1 MISYREKEM
10 MMAMKYLADHT
21 NEFAQSV
28 VSANES
34 MINGVEVD
42 ATIKTLPEISSYD
55 DIVRLARENGYEPKF
70 RIEDLLSA
78 EELEQLDK
86 EYNAIE
92 EDFRKQT
99 GLNKTDAIFIVIAVA
114 LQMVRQVLQPK
125 VNFDALKS
133 MEDRESHDKTADDA
147 KENDYDKNK
156 ADKYKDEAD
165 KDNSKGSRY
174 YYAKLAQ
181 VADIAHVPY
190 DVVNGSKKFG
200 IKLSGTNHRVKTLG
214 HDPWLGYLFGTCN
227 ILTNTMSLGKDNAFR
242 TLHIGKDEKGS
253 PAVVAE
259 ANAAKMVE
267 YSLKRFNESK
277 ATVGLAVVKQAYH
290 IKSDEYSKEGLPLPF
305 LQLLLDS
312 DVIKALCES
321 GIDFAKLE
329 FLGTIGVQTILSE
342 LISYVISVAHRVTIV
357 CEDNKK
363 KGAEKII
370 TKEELIESLKKQQT
384 LNEVRTRKV
393 IVISESIASAANAI
407 VIGAVEVGAVY
418 TENPDLAK
426 EAVEYLDLG
435 GYLSTIIHLFTDI
448 RFITK
453 IKKEFI
459 AQAVENNYK
468 EKLDAIRA

>member
-28 VSANES
+28 VLANES
-34 MINGVEVD
+34 MLKGEGIE
-42 ATIKTLPEISSYD
+42 ATIKTLPEISSYE
-55 DIVRLARENGYEPKF
+55 DIINLVRENGYEPTF
-70 RIEDLLSA
+70 RIDDLLSS

-86 EYNAIE
+86 EYKVIE
-92 EDFRKQT
+92 EEFRKQT
-99 GLNKTDAIFIVIAVA
+99 GLNKTDAFFIVIAVV

-125 VNFDALKS
+125 VDFDALKS
-133 MEDRESHDKTADDA
+133 KETRDSHDKTADDA
-147 KENDYDKNK
+147 KENYYDKDK
-156 ADKYKDEAD
+156 ADRYKHEAKND
-165 KDNSKGSRY
+165 DSKGSRY

-259 ANAAKMVE
+259 ANAVKMVE
-267 YSLKRFNESK
+267 YSLKRFMESK

-329 FLGTIGVQTILSE
+329 FLKTIGVQTILSE

-363 KGAEKII
+363 KGAEKLV
-370 TKEELIESLKKQQT
+370 TKEELINSLKKQQT

-407 VIGAVEVGAVY
+407 VVGAMEVGAAC
-418 TENPDLAK
+418 TSNSELSE
-426 EAVEYLDLG
+426 EAIKYLDLG

-453 IKKEFI
+453 IKKTFI

-468 EKLDAIRA
+468 EKLDAIKA